1 MVRSKQ
7 VPQKTKEVAA
17 AKMYLHLQDKMVR
30 SKQVPQKAHEVAA
43 GKRMHNKKKQAKS
56 VSRALQEI
64 RKYQRTTTAL
74 IPRAAFCR
82 VVREILVKMRGREDL
97 RIQLKAL
104 LALQEAAEAY
114 LTCLFEDMQFVA
126 LHAKRVTVMPRD
138 LECVMR
144 LRKPQFQ

>member
-1 MVRSKQ
+1 MVRCKKTPSKRG
-7 VPQKTKEVAA
+7 TKKNAA
-17 AKMYLHLQDKMVR
+17 EA
-30 SKQVPQKAHEVAA
+30 
-43 GKRMHNKKKQAKS
+43 

-74 IPRAAFCR
+74 IPRAAFSR
-82 VVREILVKMRGREDL
+82 VVREILVKQRGREDL

-126 LHAKRVTVMPRD
+126 LHAGRNYVVASDMQWV
-138 LECVMR
+138 LR
-144 LRKPQFQ
+144 LRKPQDKSL